1 MIHLYLSWK
10 YIPGREG
17 ILTGI
22 INIGV
27 GAGGTLFTF
36 LGGYLANPDSIDA
49 KIKTNDVTNFKPF
62 PEIAYRVPD
71 MLRILLAIYAGLF
84 VMALF
89 TIQGYPDAD
98 TLQVKK
104 EELEVK
110 EKRYTIV
117 GDTAV

>member
-1 MIHLYLSWK
+1 M
-10 YIPGREG
+10 
-17 ILTGI
+17 TGI

-36 LGGYLANPDSIDA
+36 LGGYLANPDSINA
-49 KIKTNDVTNFKPF
+49 KTDGGKPF
-62 PEIAYRVPD
+62 PEIADRVPG

-84 VMALF
+84 VVALV

-110 EKRYTIV
+110 EKRYTVV